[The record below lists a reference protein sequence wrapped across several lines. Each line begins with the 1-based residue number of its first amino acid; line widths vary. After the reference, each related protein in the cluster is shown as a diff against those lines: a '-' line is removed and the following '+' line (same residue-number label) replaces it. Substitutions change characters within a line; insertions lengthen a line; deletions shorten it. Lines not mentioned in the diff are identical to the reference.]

1 LRFKRALENL
11 ILLVIYYNMSQSRRV
26 NYNLGGLTIS
36 QNGLL
41 NATNSRVINVPDPV
55 LDLDAANKEY
65 VDSFW
70 SYGDLKF
77 SAVQADHH
85 GWLLCDGRALN
96 IEDYTEL
103 YNTIGTAFGNPGVGQ
118 FSLPDARGRVLGA
131 KSGSHAIGQAI
142 GSETHTMTISEMP
155 SHSHTS
161 NATGLAGQYGL
172 IRRSASGESNTPING
187 DSGGSGTE
195 PDVFSTPAALTI
207 NNNGSGTAFN
217 IMQPT
222 LFAGNTFILAKIL

>member
-1 LRFKRALENL
+1 
-11 ILLVIYYNMSQSRRV
+11 MSQSRRV

-41 NATNSRVINVPDPV
+41 NATNSRVINIPDPI

-70 SYGDLKF
+70 FHGDLKM
-77 SAVQADHH
+77 SAQNSDHH
-85 GWLLCDGRALN
+85 GWLLCDGRAVN

-103 YNTIGTAFGNPGVGQ
+103 YNAIGTAFGNPGVGK
-118 FSLPDARGRVLGA
+118 FSLPDARGKILGSR
-131 KSGSHAIGQAI
+131 SGSHAIGQSV

-155 SHSHTS
+155 SHSHTN
-161 NATGLAGQYGL
+161 NASGLAGQYGL
-172 IRRSASGESNTPING
+172 VRRSVSGESNTIAQT
-187 DSGGSGTE
+187 DSGNSGTE
-195 PDVFSTPAALTI
+195 PDIVTVPGALSI
-207 NNNGSGTAFN
+207 NNTGSGTAFN

-222 LFAGNTFILAKIL
+222 LFAGNIFILAQIL